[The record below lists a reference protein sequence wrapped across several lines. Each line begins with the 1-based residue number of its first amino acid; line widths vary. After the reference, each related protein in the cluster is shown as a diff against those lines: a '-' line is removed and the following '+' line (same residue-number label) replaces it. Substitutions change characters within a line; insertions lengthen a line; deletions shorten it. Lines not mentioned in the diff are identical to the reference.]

1 MVYRY
6 YHRLSHGQK
15 HTYRRSDELT
25 AIEVPGAGDLRL
37 QALVLAEALRTGD
50 AALTTASCR
59 AFLDELCRRLGVP
72 APAVA
77 VLADRPAGH
86 WGELHGLY
94 NPGGNGRITVW
105 MRTARRRQVV
115 AFRTFLRTLL
125 HELCHHL
132 DFVLLKLDNSFHTA
146 GFYKRESSL
155 YRQLNPLGPGRQPA
169 PRPPKRFRLL
179 RTLLGMPLR

>member
-6 YHRLSHGQK
+6 YHRLSRGQK
-15 HTYRRSDELT
+15 RTYRKSDGLT
-25 AIEVPGAGDLRL
+25 AIPVPGAADLQLR
-37 QALVLAEALRTGD
+37 ALVLREALVTGD
-50 AALTTASCR
+50 SALTTACCR
-59 AFLDELCRRLGVP
+59 SFLDELCQRLGVA
-72 APAVA
+72 APTVA

-94 NPGGNGRITVW
+94 NPGAGGRITVW

-132 DFVLLKLDNSFHTA
+132 DFVLLGLDNSFHTA
-146 GFYKRESSL
+146 GFYQRESSL
-155 YRQLNPLGPGRQPA
+155 YRQLNPLGPGRQPVR
-169 PRPPKRFRLL
+169 RPLKRFRLL
-179 RTLLGMPLR
+179 RSLLGMPLR

>member
-1 MVYRY
+1 MVHRY
-6 YHRLSHGQK
+6 YYRLSRGQQR
-15 HTYRRSDELT
+15 TYRRSDNLAE
-25 AIEVPGAGDLRL
+25 IPVPDAGELRL
-37 QALVLAEALRTGD
+37 WAGVLAEALRTGD
-50 AALTTASCR
+50 AALTTAACR
-59 AFLDELCRRLGVP
+59 SLLTETCRRLGVP

-94 NPGGNGRITVW
+94 NPGQGGRITVW

-132 DFVLLKLDNSFHTA
+132 DFVLLGLDNSFHTT
-146 GFYKRESSL
+146 GFYRRESSL
-155 YRQLNPLGPGRQPA
+155 YRQLNPLGPGRQPP
-169 PRPPKRFRLL
+169 PRRPRRFRLL
-179 RTLLGMPLR
+179 RTLLGMALR

>member
-6 YHRLSHGQK
+6 YYRLSRGQQR
-15 HTYRRSDELT
+15 TYRQSDDRT
-25 AIEVPGAGDLRL
+25 AIPVPDADQLRL
-37 QALVLAEALRTGD
+37 YARVLAEALKSGD
-50 AALTTASCR
+50 PGLTTAACR
-59 AFLDELCRRLGVP
+59 TFLEQTCQRLGVR

-94 NPGGNGRITVW
+94 NPGGDGRITVW

-146 GFYKRESSL
+146 GFYQRESSL
-155 YRQLNPLGPGRQPA
+155 YRQLNPLGPGRRPA
-169 PRPPKRFRLL
+169 ARPPKRFRLL
-179 RTLLGMPLR
+179 RALLGMPV